1 VPRVLLLALL
11 LTVGCGPDAS
21 AKPPTR
27 VVCSDGLRVA
37 KVNGVKRRGVCDL
50 DEAANRRCHFG
61 LVVGGGVETVV
72 MDIGRRVVSTSDG
85 KRWVLRC
92 RRSGV
97 SRPGPGY

>member
-1 VPRVLLLALL
+1 MMRGVLLALVL
-11 LTVGCGPDAS
+11 AVACGPEAS
-21 AKPPTR
+21 AGPPTR

-61 LVVGGGVETVV
+61 LVVGAGVETVV
-72 MDIGRRVVSTSDG
+72 MEIGRRVVTTADG

>member
-1 VPRVLLLALL
+1 MTRGVLLALVL
-11 LTVGCGPDAS
+11 AVACGPDAS

-27 VVCSDGLRVA
+27 LLCSDGLRVA

-61 LVVGGGVETVV
+61 LVVGDRVESVV
-72 MDIGRRVVSTSDG
+72 MDIGRRVVTTSDG

>member
-1 VPRVLLLALL
+1 MTRGALLALVL
-11 LTVGCGPDAS
+11 AVACGPDAS
-21 AKPPTR
+21 ANPPTG
-27 VVCSDGLRVA
+27 VLCSDGLRVA

-61 LVVGGGVETVV
+61 LVVGDHVEGVVT
-72 MDIGRRVVSTSDG
+72 DIGRRVVTTSDG

>member
-1 VPRVLLLALL
+1 MTRGVLLALVL
-11 LTVGCGPDAS
+11 AVACGPDAS
-21 AKPPTR
+21 AKPATR

-50 DEAANRRCHFG
+50 DEAANRRCRFG
-61 LVVGGGVETVV
+61 LVVGDRVENFVTG
-72 MDIGRRVVSTSDG
+72 IGRRVVTTSDG
-85 KRWVLRC
+85 RRWVLRC